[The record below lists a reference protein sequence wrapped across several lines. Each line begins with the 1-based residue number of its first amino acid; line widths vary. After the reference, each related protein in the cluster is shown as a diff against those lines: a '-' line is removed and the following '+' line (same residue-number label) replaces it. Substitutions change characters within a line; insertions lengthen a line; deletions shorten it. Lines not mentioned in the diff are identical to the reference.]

1 MYEKIKDFQNSIIAV
16 IILFAVIC
24 SAFITSDAIKK
35 EGITVTGSAY
45 KLVKSDTG
53 LLRLDIKT
61 KSVDKSTAYN
71 LIQSKIPVVKE
82 YLISQGVDE
91 SEITILT
98 PNNYPTY
105 KFDPRTGYS
114 TNQIDSYNFSQ
125 VIQIKSSDVEKIKEL
140 SLNVQ
145 SLLDKGIDVNVNAPQ
160 YYYSKL
166 GEIKVELL
174 KEASEDAKQ
183 RAKGMLSAT
192 NNKVGKIRSVRM
204 GVFQITPPDSN
215 DVSDLGMNDVSSI
228 EKKVTAVANVVF
240 GIK

>member
-1 MYEKIKDFQNSIIAV
+1 M
-16 IILFAVIC
+16 
-24 SAFITSDAIKK
+24 
-35 EGITVTGSAY
+35 
-45 KLVKSDTG
+45 
-53 LLRLDIKT
+53 
-61 KSVDKSTAYN
+61 
-71 LIQSKIPVVKE
+71 
-82 YLISQGVDE
+82 
-91 SEITILT
+91 
-98 PNNYPTY
+98 
-105 KFDPRTGYS
+105 
-114 TNQIDSYNFSQ
+114 
-125 VIQIKSSDVEKIKEL
+125 
-140 SLNVQ
+140 
-145 SLLDKGIDVNVNAPQ
+145 NVNAPQ